1 MLKDKIMK
9 WVKSHHFN
17 ALAKYCFF
25 AMGMVALLSTSCSEA
40 DRLMFD
46 TNYASVCI
54 PRDKDGKLCFDDTLV
69 TVSEDTASFTFSVL
83 PASYTEYDLQ
93 IPILVTGTPADRD
106 RKFRLSVDAAKTT
119 AVEGEE
125 YVPLASEFILPADST
140 KITAT
145 IKLLRSEPLAS
156 ASRDLALTIAS
167 TEDFPSAV
175 IGEENRIVIRVSDIL
190 TQPVWWTT
198 WKNAFGRYSRV
209 KHQKWIE
216 IWGPGA
222 LSTDRI
228 QAPLASMYPRQAL
241 ALQKL
246 RVYFEENPTYDENGV
261 LVSVPVYF
269 Y

>member
-1 MLKDKIMK
+1 MIKEKI
-9 WVKSHHFN
+9 F
-17 ALAKYCFF
+17 ALA
-25 AMGMVALLSTSCSEA
+25 MVGVSVFTSCHEA

-46 TNYASVCI
+46 TNYASICI
-54 PRDKDGKLCFDDTLV
+54 PRDKDGKLNFADTLV
-69 TVSEDTASFTFSVL
+69 TVQEDTATFTFSVL
-83 PASYTEYDLQ
+83 PASYVEYDLQ
-93 IPILVTGTPADRD
+93 IPIRLTGTPAAVDR
-106 RKFRLSVDAAKTT
+106 RFYLRVDADKTT

-125 YVPLASEFILPADST
+125 YESLAGGFVMPADSSAT
-140 KITAT
+140 VAT

-156 ASRDLALTIAS
+156 SSRDLSLLVDGGD
-167 TEDFPSAV
+167 DFQSPV
-175 IGEENRIVIRVSDIL
+175 ITEENRIVIRINDIL
-190 TQPVWWTT
+190 TQPVWWNT

-216 IWGPGA
+216 IWGPGS

-246 RVYFEENPTYDENGV
+246 RTYFVENPTYDENGY
-261 LVSVPVYF
+261 LVEVPIYF